1 MYGILLAFYTEQG
14 RWSGDEI
21 SELSHRTIED
31 LLEKFVELPT
41 DPEQL
46 RSRVEAFATMT
57 IRKYVGDRQ
66 REHGRRT
73 AALYHPRTPSRQMD
87 SVLTMRQLLALVRE
101 ELRDVR
107 TPFRVSFLRVIFGE
121 TPKRIAKELGIP
133 VGTLRRRVWQIRR
146 VLDSAREQDRCTP
159 VRYRT

>member
-1 MYGILLAFYTEQG
+1 MFATVLRFYKQG
-14 RWSGDEI
+14 RWSDDEVH
-21 SELSHRTIED
+21 ELSQRTIRD
-31 LLEKFVELPT
+31 LLEKFAELPA

-57 IRKYVGDRQ
+57 IRKYVGGRQ

-87 SVLTMRQLLALVRE
+87 SGLKMRQLLALVRQ
-101 ELRDVR
+101 ELRNVR

-133 VGTLRRRVWQIRR
+133 VGTLRRRVWQVRR
-146 VLDSAREQDRCTP
+146 VLDSAREQSRRTP